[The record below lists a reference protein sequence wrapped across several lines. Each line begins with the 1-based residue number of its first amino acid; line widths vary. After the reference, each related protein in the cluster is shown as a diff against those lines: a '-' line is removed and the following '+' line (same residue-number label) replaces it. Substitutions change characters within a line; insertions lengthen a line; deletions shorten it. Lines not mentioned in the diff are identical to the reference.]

1 MLTSNSTDI
10 EREILLD
17 ALDEDAVL
25 SVVENISQKFRLDR
39 SDIFEHVVSLS
50 YENLVEFYKYE
61 NEEKTEI
68 MNVKSSE
75 LDKEMRDHPYEIFLA
90 RTDKTFGRLA
100 EINKTHMA

>member
-17 ALDEDAVL
+17 ALDEDTVL
-25 SVVENISQKFRLDR
+25 SVVENISKKFR
-39 SDIFEHVVSLS
+39 IEGVAVFQHVVSLS
-50 YENLVEFYKYE
+50 RLNLVEFYKYE

-75 LDKEMRDHPYEIFLA
+75 LDREMRDHPYEIFLA

>member
-1 MLTSNSTDI
+1 MTLNPTDI

-25 SVVENISQKFRLDR
+25 SVVENISKKFR
-39 SDIFEHVVSLS
+39 IEGGAVFQHVVSLS
-50 YENLVEFYKYE
+50 HLNLVEFYKYE

-68 MNVKSSE
+68 ANVKSEE
-75 LDKEMRDHPYEIFLA
+75 LAKEMRDHPYEIFLA